1 MKRLIWFSL
10 IQVLFCSTIGLGQ
23 FGLGKLKK
31 ALDEVNKVSDLQ
43 LNEQDEIALGKEISR
58 KIRERFGV
66 QQDPEATRYVSLV
79 GNVVAEKSERPGLPY
94 HFIILDSGGINAF
107 AAPGGYIH
115 ITRGALGAI
124 RNEAELGGVLGH
136 EVGHVTARH
145 TLSEI
150 RKMKSIELAGDE
162 TPLSSNSEVLERV
175 ADKMTEALL
184 KGFGRKQ
191 ELASDSI
198 GVHLA
203 AGVGYDPSG
212 LRHFLDTLQSVN
224 EGADDKQGLFSS
236 HPETKDRI
244 KKIEKLVSKGD
255 LTEAPK
261 AILEARYREAIKY
274 QFDPNEIAEVVE
286 GVKGVAGGGGKKSE
300 SGEEEEEAPPKKKSR
315 FSLARLANPLNS
327 GEKKE
332 TAEVTSAGAAK
343 GVGKEGEEEQT
354 GPHNSALVEVHVTK
368 ADVAKFKAD
377 GKLKSG

>member
-10 IQVLFCSTIGLGQ
+10 IQFLFCSTVSLGQ
-23 FGLGKLKK
+23 LGLGKLKK
-31 ALDEVNKVSDLQ
+31 ALDEVKKVSDLQ
-43 LNEQDEIALGKEISR
+43 LTEEDEIALGREISS

-94 HFIILDSGGINAF
+94 QFIILDSSGINAF

-124 RNEAELGGVLGH
+124 QNEAELAGVFGH
-136 EVGHVTARH
+136 EVGHVTAKH
-145 TLSEI
+145 TLGEI
-150 RKMKSIELAGDE
+150 RKMKSIELAGSE
-162 TPLSSNSEVLERV
+162 TSLSSNPEVLERV

-198 GVHLA
+198 GVRLA
-203 AGVGYDPSG
+203 ADIGYDPSG
-212 LRHFLDTLQSVN
+212 LRHFLDTLQHVN
-224 EGADDKQGLFSS
+224 QGGDDKQGLFSS

-244 KKIEKLVSKGD
+244 KKIEKLITAGD
-255 LTEAPK
+255 LAKEPK
-261 AILEARYREAIKY
+261 AILEARYQEAIQYK
-274 QFDPNEIAEVVE
+274 FDADQLVEVAE
-286 GVKGVAGGGGKKSE
+286 GVKGVAGGKKS
-300 SGEEEEEAPPKKKSR
+300 GEKEEEAPPKKKSR
-315 FSLARLANPLNS
+315 FSLSRLANPLDS
-327 GEKKE
+327 GKKKE

-343 GVGKEGEEEQT
+343 GVGKEGEEEQA
-354 GPHNSALVEVHVTK
+354 GPKNPALVEVTVTR

-377 GKLKSG
+377 GKLK